1 MGLTANSTG
10 KNAYD
15 NCKLT
20 EKRFEDDIIVA
31 LAGNPNVGK
40 STVFNALTGLNQHTG
55 NWPGKTVAGAKGHFT
70 YKNMG
75 CTLVDT
81 PGCYSLNSR
90 SCEEAVTKDFIL
102 SGKPDAIVV
111 VCDACC
117 LQRNLILALQIM
129 QITKKVIICV
139 NMLDEAKKKKVD
151 IDLYALEQALGVT
164 VVGITARDKKGL
176 DRLKQCIFEAKEH
189 KKLNIGDCFYSGTIP
204 EVEYAQQVANKVVN
218 SKSNNNRD
226 SKIDR
231 IVAGKIFA
239 FPIML
244 VMVAIIF
251 WITIVGANYPS
262 QILSEFFLGL
272 EQPLYN
278 FLISIKINP
287 QITSCVVFGVYRVVA
302 WIVSVM
308 LPPMAIFFPIFTLL
322 EDLGY
327 LPRVAFNVD
336 RCFKKCN
343 TCGKQA
349 LTMCMGFGCNA
360 AGVVGC
366 RIIES
371 DRERLI
377 AILTNSF
384 IPCNGRFPILI
395 SVISMFFIVGFDNT
409 SFLSAIYLTLLIVL
423 SVTVT
428 LIISKLLSLTLLK
441 GQTSSFTLELPPYRR
456 PQFLKVIVRSLLDRT
471 IYVLG
476 RALISAIPAGFIIW
490 ILANLSI
497 NDQSLLLTISSFLDP
512 FARAIGLDGVILF
525 AFILGIPANEIVIPL
540 IIMAYTAKD
549 ALISIEN
556 LDVLKQLLVAN
567 GWTWVT
573 AVCLLIFTIFHWPCA
588 TTLLTIKKETNSMKW
603 TVISFVLPMLIG
615 ISLCFLINLLSKL
628 II

>member
-10 KNAYD
+10 KNVYD

-20 EKRFEDDIIVA
+20 EKRFDDDIIVA

-55 NWPGKTVAGAKGHFT
+55 NWPGKTVAGAKGHFN

-75 CTLVDT
+75 CTMVDT
-81 PGCYSLNSR
+81 PGCYSLNSQ
-90 SCEEAVTKDFIL
+90 SCEEAVTRDFIL
-102 SGKPDAIVV
+102 SGKPDAVVV

-139 NMLDEAKKKKVD
+139 NMLDEAKKKKIE
-151 IDLYALEQALGVT
+151 IDLYALEKALGVT
-164 VVGITARDKKGL
+164 VVGITARNKKGL
-176 DRLKQCIFEAKEH
+176 DRLKQCIFDAKEH
-189 KKLNIGDCFYSGTIP
+189 NTLNFGKNFDNTTIP

-218 SKSNNNRD
+218 SKSNDNRD

-262 QILSEFFLGL
+262 KILSEFLLGL

-278 FLISIKINP
+278 FLISIKINT
-287 QITSCVVFGVYRVVA
+287 QITSCIVFGVYRVVA

-322 EDLGY
+322 EDFGY

-336 RCFKKCN
+336 RCFKSCN

-395 SVISMFFIVGFDNT
+395 SVISMFFIVGYNKT
-409 SFLSAIYLTLLIVL
+409 SFLSAIYLTFLIILSVAITLIV
-423 SVTVT
+423 
-428 LIISKLLSLTLLK
+428 SKVLSLTLLK
-441 GQTSSFTLELPPYRR
+441 GETSSFTLELPPYRK

-490 ILANLSI
+490 ILANISV
-497 NDQSLLLTISSFLDP
+497 NDQSLLLIISSFLEP

-525 AFILGIPANEIVIPL
+525 AFIMGIPANEIVIPL

-549 ALISIEN
+549 ALVSIEN
-556 LDVLKQLLVAN
+556 LDVLKHLLISN

-588 TTLLTIKKETNSMKW
+588 TTLLTIKKETNSVKW
-603 TVISFVLPMLIG
+603 TVISFVLPMIIG
-615 ISLCFLINLLSKL
+615 ISLCFVINMLSKL